1 MARLEVGALAGRAI
15 SVMAGNISLMSG
27 NSSAASFGGECV
39 PREAPDPCAYVK
51 ANPACTAEGLNY
63 LRFIECPAD
72 ANDGAAKAVLL
83 VGWCAMLFVAIG
95 TVGDAFFAPAV
106 ERIATRLRLPD
117 DVAGATLLAL
127 GGAAPD
133 IFTQIAALVE
143 SAEPDLRL
151 ALSESI
157 GAGLF
162 VATFGK
168 ALAVLV
174 GLAWEA
180 KRRVG
185 DNDDGS
191 HHPSDENVPHSQQG
205 VAVEP
210 FPYLR
215 DVSAY
220 LIMLILALIAM
231 SSDTVSWEL
240 SSALVLSYVL
250 YACVVCFGWGRRAV
264 EPRLVRLAGGVAHS
278 PARRTNGEEEEVAGE
293 AGGGRGEGAEK
304 GAGGGDV
311 EMSSVGGT
319 PRVRRGVGGGDEDDD
334 EEVDVEM
341 DGDEATL
348 LPTRRFSSSAA
359 SPSPSTASPAVSSSS
374 FIALALAIAEWAR
387 VESGLADETDG
398 VSLGAVATAPV
409 LLAMSSTMPRL
420 TGHATS
426 GGHQSAP
433 RMSRGHLLLVC
444 IVAPVFAMGAA
455 GALGPLSERQPA
467 LLACGLGAWYAW
479 AVWYTFRSGKVGAHG
494 LDPGKSRWLTALTF
508 FQGIVWMHLCADEL
522 VGLFQAAGRAAGV
535 RESLL
540 GATFMSWG
548 ASAGDLGGTLAVA
561 RRGSTRM
568 AVTASLAGPLCQ
580 LSAGTGFAMWLVTAR
595 GGTIEAALAPNVKFL
610 AVYGVAAMAFFGG
623 VVSTAYGFVFTRR
636 VACYVMG
643 SYVGAVAVYV
653 ALALRSGT

>member
-1 MARLEVGALAGRAI
+1 
-15 SVMAGNISLMSG
+15 MSG
-27 NSSAASFGGECV
+27 NVSSSNSSAVGSFGGECV

-63 LRFIECPAD
+63 LRFIECPAG

-143 SAEPDLRL
+143 SVEPDLRL

-185 DNDDGS
+185 NDGS
-191 HHPSDENVPHSQQG
+191 HHSSDDHVPHSRQG

-220 LIMLILALIAM
+220 LAMLILALIAM

-250 YACVVCFGWGRRAV
+250 YACVVCFGWGRSAV
-264 EPRLVRLAGGVAHS
+264 EPRLVRLAGGVARS
-278 PARRTNGEEEEVAGE
+278 PARRTVEDEDEDEEEEEEVAEE
-293 AGGGRGEGAEK
+293 ADGGR
-304 GAGGGDV
+304 GDV
-311 EMSSVGGT
+311 EMSSVGGA
-319 PRVRRGVGGGDEDDD
+319 PRVRRGVGGCDEDADA
-334 EEVDVEM
+334 EVDAEVE
-341 DGDEATL
+341 DDEATL
-348 LPTRRFSSSAA
+348 LPTGRFLNSAA
-359 SPSPSTASPAVSSSS
+359 SPSRSTASPPAVSSSS
-374 FIALALAIAEWAR
+374 SFVALALAIAEWAR
-387 VESGLADETDG
+387 VESGLADDRDG
-398 VSLGAVATAPV
+398 VGLGAVAAAPV
-409 LLAMSSTMPRL
+409 LLAMSCTMPRL
-420 TGHATS
+420 
-426 GGHQSAP
+426 
-433 RMSRGHLLLVC
+433 
-444 IVAPVFAMGAA
+444 A
-455 GALGPLSERQPA
+455 GARRRGERIETADVARAPA
-467 LLACGLGAWYAW
+467 ARL
-479 AVWYTFRSGKVGAHG
+479 R
-494 LDPGKSRWLTALTF
+494 R
-508 FQGIVWMHLCADEL
+508 
-522 VGLFQAAGRAAGV
+522 RAGV
-535 RESLL
+535 RDGRRRGARAVIGEGTRASRVRLGRVVRVGGLVLVPRRIGRRERVVGPGEIAMAHRVDVFPGHRLDAPLRGRARGVVPGGGAGVRGAGESARRDVHVV
-540 GATFMSWG
+540 GSQRG
-548 ASAGDLGGTLAVA
+548 RSGRDAGGRQAGVDADGGDGVA
-561 RRGSTRM
+561 RGAALPAQRGDR
-568 AVTASLAGPLCQ
+568 VRDVAGHG
-580 LSAGTGFAMWLVTAR
+580 SGRAHR
-595 GGTIEAALAPNVKFL
+595 GGAGCQHEVFGRLRRSRDGVFRRGGEHGVRFRVHAA
-610 AVYGVAAMAFFGG
+610 GG
-623 VVSTAYGFVFTRR
+623 VLRHGELRGRGGR
-636 VACYVMG
+636 VRG
-643 SYVGAVAVYV
+643 VGAAVRDVTCTDIV
-653 ALALRSGT
+653 ALQGLASR

>member
-1 MARLEVGALAGRAI
+1 
-15 SVMAGNISLMSG
+15 MSG

-51 ANPACTAEGLNY
+51 ANPACTTDGLNY

-143 SAEPDLRL
+143 SVEPDLRL

-185 DNDDGS
+185 GNDGS
-191 HHPSDENVPHSQQG
+191 HHPSNENVPHSQQG

-220 LIMLILALIAM
+220 LAMLILALIAM

-278 PARRTNGEEEEVAGE
+278 PARRTNGEEEVAVK
-293 AGGGRGEGAEK
+293 ADGGPGEGAEK

-311 EMSSVGGT
+311 EMSSVGGA
-319 PRVRRGVGGGDEDDD
+319 PRVHRGVWGG
-334 EEVDVEM
+334 
-341 DGDEATL
+341 
-348 LPTRRFSSSAA
+348 
-359 SPSPSTASPAVSSSS
+359 
-374 FIALALAIAEWAR
+374 
-387 VESGLADETDG
+387 
-398 VSLGAVATAPV
+398 
-409 LLAMSSTMPRL
+409 
-420 TGHATS
+420 
-426 GGHQSAP
+426 
-433 RMSRGHLLLVC
+433 
-444 IVAPVFAMGAA
+444 
-455 GALGPLSERQPA
+455 
-467 LLACGLGAWYAW
+467 
-479 AVWYTFRSGKVGAHG
+479 
-494 LDPGKSRWLTALTF
+494 
-508 FQGIVWMHLCADEL
+508 
-522 VGLFQAAGRAAGV
+522 
-535 RESLL
+535 
-540 GATFMSWG
+540 
-548 ASAGDLGGTLAVA
+548 
-561 RRGSTRM
+561 
-568 AVTASLAGPLCQ
+568 
-580 LSAGTGFAMWLVTAR
+580 
-595 GGTIEAALAPNVKFL
+595 
-610 AVYGVAAMAFFGG
+610 
-623 VVSTAYGFVFTRR
+623 
-636 VACYVMG
+636 
-643 SYVGAVAVYV
+643 
-653 ALALRSGT
+653 

>member
-1 MARLEVGALAGRAI
+1 
-15 SVMAGNISLMSG
+15 MSG

-51 ANPACTAEGLNY
+51 ANPACTTDGLNY

-143 SAEPDLRL
+143 SVEPDLRL

-185 DNDDGS
+185 GNDGS
-191 HHPSDENVPHSQQG
+191 HHPSNENVPHSQQG

-220 LIMLILALIAM
+220 LAMLILALIAM

-278 PARRTNGEEEEVAGE
+278 PARRTNGEEEVAVE
-293 AGGGRGEGAEK
+293 ADGGPGEGAEK

-311 EMSSVGGT
+311 EMSSVGGA
-319 PRVRRGVGGGDEDDD
+319 PRVRRGGGGGNEDA
-334 EEVDVEM
+334 EVDVEV
-341 DGDEATL
+341 DDDEATL
-348 LPTRRFSSSAA
+348 LPTGRFSNSAA
-359 SPSPSTASPAVSSSS
+359 SPGRSTASPAVSPSYSSS

-398 VSLGAVATAPV
+398 VGLGAVAAAPV

-420 TGHATS
+420 AGRGTE
-426 GGHQSAP
+426 SAP

-444 IVAPVFAMGAA
+444 VVAPVFAMGAV
-455 GALGPLSERQPA
+455 GALRPLSEREPA

-479 AVWYTFRSGKVGAHG
+479 AVWWTFRSGRVGARG
-494 LDPGKSRWLTALTF
+494 VDPGKSRWLTALTF

-561 RRGSTRM
+561 RWGSTRM

-580 LSAGTGFAMWLVTAR
+580 LGAGTGSAMWLVTAR
-595 GGTIEAALAPNVKFL
+595 GGTIEAALASNMKFL

-623 VVSTAYGFVFTRR
+623 VVSAAYGFVFMRR
-636 VACYVMG
+636 VAWAMT
-643 SYVGAVAVYV
+643 
-653 ALALRSGT
+653 RSSSMNW

>member
-1 MARLEVGALAGRAI
+1 M
-15 SVMAGNISLMSG
+15 MAGNISIMSG

-143 SAEPDLRL
+143 SVEPDLRL

-220 LIMLILALIAM
+220 LAMLILALIAM

-278 PARRTNGEEEEVAGE
+278 PARRTDEEEEVAEE
-293 AGGGRGEGAEK
+293 ANGGR
-304 GAGGGDV
+304 GDV
-311 EMSSVGGT
+311 EMSSVGGA
-319 PRVRRGVGGGDEDDD
+319 PRVRRGVGGGDEDAD
-334 EEVDVEM
+334 EEVDVEV
-341 DGDEATL
+341 DDDEATL
-348 LPTRRFSSSAA
+348 LPTRRFSNSAA

-398 VSLGAVATAPV
+398 VGLGAVATAPV

-444 IVAPVFAMGAA
+444 VVAPVFAMGAA

-494 LDPGKSRWLTALTF
+494 VGPGKIAMAHRVDF
-508 FQGIVWMHLCADEL
+508 FPGHRLDAPL
-522 VGLFQAAGRAAGV
+522 RGRARGLVPGGGAGAGV
-535 RESLL
+535 RESCSARRSCL
-540 GATFMSWG
+540 GAPARVIWAGRWRWPGG
-548 ASAGDLGGTLAVA
+548 ARPGW
-561 RRGSTRM
+561 R
-568 AVTASLAGPLCQ
+568 
-580 LSAGTGFAMWLVTAR
+580 
-595 GGTIEAALAPNVKFL
+595 
-610 AVYGVAAMAFFGG
+610 
-623 VVSTAYGFVFTRR
+623 
-636 VACYVMG
+636 
-643 SYVGAVAVYV
+643 
-653 ALALRSGT
+653 

>member
-1 MARLEVGALAGRAI
+1 
-15 SVMAGNISLMSG
+15 MSG

-39 PREAPDPCAYVK
+39 PRNAPDPCAYVK
-51 ANPACTAEGLNY
+51 ANPACTTDGLNY

-133 IFTQIAALVE
+133 IFTQIAAIVE
-143 SAEPDLRL
+143 SVEPDLRL

-185 DNDDGS
+185 GNDGS
-191 HHPSDENVPHSQQG
+191 HHPSNENVPHSQQG

-220 LIMLILALIAM
+220 LAMLILALIAM

-278 PARRTNGEEEEVAGE
+278 PARRTDGEEEVAEE
-293 AGGGRGEGAEK
+293 ADGGLREGAEK

-311 EMSSVGGT
+311 EMSSVGGA
-319 PRVRRGVGGGDEDDD
+319 PRVRRGVGGGDEDA
-334 EEVDVEM
+334 EVDVEV
-341 DGDEATL
+341 DDDEAKL
-348 LPTRRFSSSAA
+348 LPTGRFPNSASS
-359 SPSPSTASPAVSSSS
+359 PGRSTASPAVSSSSSSSSSSS

-398 VSLGAVATAPV
+398 VGLGAVAAAPV

-420 TGHATS
+420 A
-426 GGHQSAP
+426 GGESAP

-444 IVAPVFAMGAA
+444 VVAPVFAMGTV
-455 GALGPLSERQPA
+455 GALRPLSEGEPA

-479 AVWYTFRSGKVGAHG
+479 AVWWTFRSGRVGARG
-494 LDPGKSRWLTALTF
+494 VDPGKSRWLTALTF

-580 LSAGTGFAMWLVTAR
+580 LGAGTGSAMWLVTAR
-595 GGTIEAALAPNVKFL
+595 GGTIEAALASNMKFL

-623 VVSTAYGFVFTRR
+623 VVSASYGFVFTRR

>member
-1 MARLEVGALAGRAI
+1 
-15 SVMAGNISLMSG
+15 MSG
-27 NSSAASFGGECV
+27 NVSSSNSSAVGSFGGECV

-63 LRFIECPAD
+63 LRFIECPAG

-143 SAEPDLRL
+143 SVEPDLRL

-185 DNDDGS
+185 NDGS
-191 HHPSDENVPHSQQG
+191 HHSSDDHVPHSRQG

-220 LIMLILALIAM
+220 LAMLILALIAM

-250 YACVVCFGWGRRAV
+250 YACVVCFGWGRSAV
-264 EPRLVRLAGGVAHS
+264 EPRLVRLAGGVARS
-278 PARRTNGEEEEVAGE
+278 PARRTVEDEDEDEEEEEEVAEE
-293 AGGGRGEGAEK
+293 ADGGR
-304 GAGGGDV
+304 GDV
-311 EMSSVGGT
+311 EMSSVGGA
-319 PRVRRGVGGGDEDDD
+319 PRVRRGFGGGDEDADA
-334 EEVDVEM
+334 EVDAEVE
-341 DGDEATL
+341 DDEATL
-348 LPTRRFSSSAA
+348 LPTGRFLNSAA
-359 SPSPSTASPAVSSSS
+359 SPSRSTASPPAVSSSS
-374 FIALALAIAEWAR
+374 SFVALALAIAEWAR
-387 VESGLADETDG
+387 VESGLADDRDG
-398 VSLGAVATAPV
+398 VGLGAVAAAPV
-409 LLAMSSTMPRL
+409 LLAMSCTMPRL
-420 TGHATS
+420 AGRDVEGKES
-426 GGHQSAP
+426 KP

-444 IVAPVFAMGAA
+444 VVAPVFAMGAA
-455 GALGPLSERQPA
+455 GALGPLSEREPA

-479 AVWYTFRSGKVGAHG
+479 AVWYSFRGGSVGANG
-494 LDPGKSRWLTALTF
+494 WLDPGKSRWLTALTF

-522 VGLFQAAGRAAGV
+522 VGLFQAAGRACGV

-580 LSAGTGFAMWLVTAR
+580 LSAGTGFAMWLVTVR
-595 GGTIEAALAPNVKFL
+595 GGRIEAALAANMKFL

-623 VVSTAYGFVFTRR
+623 VLSTAYGFVFTRR

-643 SYVGAVAVYV
+643 SYVVAVAVYV

>member
-1 MARLEVGALAGRAI
+1 
-15 SVMAGNISLMSG
+15 MSG

-51 ANPACTAEGLNY
+51 ANPACTTDGLNY

-143 SAEPDLRL
+143 SVEPDLRL

-185 DNDDGS
+185 GNDGS
-191 HHPSDENVPHSQQG
+191 HHPSNENVPHSQQG

-220 LIMLILALIAM
+220 LAMLILALIAM

-278 PARRTNGEEEEVAGE
+278 PARRTNGEEEVAVE
-293 AGGGRGEGAEK
+293 ADGGPGEGAEK

-311 EMSSVGGT
+311 EMSSVGGA
-319 PRVRRGVGGGDEDDD
+319 PRVRRGVGGGNEDA
-334 EEVDVEM
+334 EVDVEV
-341 DGDEATL
+341 DDDEATL
-348 LPTRRFSSSAA
+348 LPTGRFSNSAA
-359 SPSPSTASPAVSSSS
+359 SPGRSTASPAVSPSCSSS

-398 VSLGAVATAPV
+398 VGLGAVAAAPV

-420 TGHATS
+420 AGRGTE
-426 GGHQSAP
+426 SAP
-433 RMSRGHLLLVC
+433 RMSCGHLLLVC
-444 IVAPVFAMGAA
+444 VVAPVFAMGAV
-455 GALGPLSERQPA
+455 GALRPLSEREPA

-479 AVWYTFRSGKVGAHG
+479 AVWWTFRGGRVGARG
-494 LDPGKSRWLTALTF
+494 VDPGKSRWLTALTF

-580 LSAGTGFAMWLVTAR
+580 LGAGTGSAMWLVTAR
-595 GGTIEAALAPNVKFL
+595 GGTIEAALASNMKFL

-623 VVSTAYGFVFTRR
+623 VVSAAYGFVFTRR

>member
-1 MARLEVGALAGRAI
+1 
-15 SVMAGNISLMSG
+15 MSG

-51 ANPACTAEGLNY
+51 ANPACTTDGLNY

-143 SAEPDLRL
+143 SVEPDLRL

-185 DNDDGS
+185 GNDGS
-191 HHPSDENVPHSQQG
+191 HHPSNENVPHSQQG

-220 LIMLILALIAM
+220 LAMLILALIAM

-278 PARRTNGEEEEVAGE
+278 PARRTNGEEEVAVE
-293 AGGGRGEGAEK
+293 ADGGPGEGAEK

-311 EMSSVGGT
+311 EMSSVGGA
-319 PRVRRGVGGGDEDDD
+319 PRVRRGVGGGNEDA
-334 EEVDVEM
+334 EVDVEV
-341 DGDEATL
+341 DDDEATL
-348 LPTRRFSSSAA
+348 LPTGRFSNSAA
-359 SPSPSTASPAVSSSS
+359 SPGRSTASPAVSPSYSSS

-387 VESGLADETDG
+387 VESGLADETAG
-398 VSLGAVATAPV
+398 VGLGAVAAAPV
-409 LLAMSSTMPRL
+409 LLAMSSTMPCLAGRG
-420 TGHATS
+420 TE
-426 GGHQSAP
+426 SAP

-444 IVAPVFAMGAA
+444 VVAPVFAMGAV
-455 GALGPLSERQPA
+455 GALRPLSEREPV

-479 AVWYTFRSGKVGAHG
+479 AVWWTFRGGRVGARRGPGEIAMAHRVDFFPGHRLDAPLRGRARGSVPGGGARGRGAGESARRDVHVLGRQRGGSGRDAGGRQAG
-494 LDPGKSRWLTALTF
+494 LDPDGGDGVARGAAL
-508 FQGIVWMHLCADEL
+508 
-522 VGLFQAAGRAAGV
+522 
-535 RESLL
+535 S
-540 GATFMSWG
+540 
-548 ASAGDLGGTLAVA
+548 A
-561 RRGSTRM
+561 RRGDRVRDVAGHRAGRDDRGGAGVEHEVFGRLRRSRDGVFRRGGERRVRLCLH
-568 AVTASLAGPLCQ
+568 AAGGVLRHGELRGRSGRVRGVSAAVRDVTAPTRSLTSRVSRA
-580 LSAGTGFAMWLVTAR
+580 FVVTVH
-595 GGTIEAALAPNVKFL
+595 I
-610 AVYGVAAMAFFGG
+610 
-623 VVSTAYGFVFTRR
+623 S
-636 VACYVMG
+636 
-643 SYVGAVAVYV
+643 
-653 ALALRSGT
+653 

>member
-1 MARLEVGALAGRAI
+1 
-15 SVMAGNISLMSG
+15 MSG

-51 ANPACTAEGLNY
+51 ANPACTTDGLNY

-143 SAEPDLRL
+143 SVEPDLRL

-185 DNDDGS
+185 GNDGS
-191 HHPSDENVPHSQQG
+191 HHPSNENVPHSQQG

-220 LIMLILALIAM
+220 LAMLILALIAM

-278 PARRTNGEEEEVAGE
+278 PARRTDGEEEVAEE
-293 AGGGRGEGAEK
+293 ADGGPGEGAEK

-319 PRVRRGVGGGDEDDD
+319 PRVRRGAGGGNEDA
-334 EEVDVEM
+334 EVDVEV
-341 DGDEATL
+341 DDDEATL
-348 LPTRRFSSSAA
+348 LPTGRFSNSAA
-359 SPSPSTASPAVSSSS
+359 SPGRSTASPAVSPSSSSS

-398 VSLGAVATAPV
+398 VGLGAVAAAPV

-420 TGHATS
+420 AGRGTE
-426 GGHQSAP
+426 SAP

-444 IVAPVFAMGAA
+444 VVAPVFAMGAV
-455 GALGPLSERQPA
+455 GALRPLSEREPA

-479 AVWYTFRSGKVGAHG
+479 AVWWTFRSGRVGARG
-494 LDPGKSRWLTALTF
+494 VDPGKSRWLTALTF

-580 LSAGTGFAMWLVTAR
+580 LGAGTGSAMWLVTAR
-595 GGTIEAALAPNVKFL
+595 GGTIEAALASNMKFL

-623 VVSTAYGFVFTRR
+623 VVSAAYGFVFTRR

-643 SYVGAVAVYV
+643 SYVGAVVVYV

>member
-1 MARLEVGALAGRAI
+1 M
-15 SVMAGNISLMSG
+15 
-27 NSSAASFGGECV
+27 

-185 DNDDGS
+185 NDGS
-191 HHPSDENVPHSQQG
+191 HHSSDDHVPHSRQG

-220 LIMLILALIAM
+220 LAMLILALIAM
-231 SSDTVSWEL
+231 SSETVSWEL

-250 YACVVCFGWGRRAV
+250 YACVVCFGWGRSAV
-264 EPRLVRLAGGVAHS
+264 EPRLVRLAGGVARS
-278 PARRTNGEEEEVAGE
+278 PARRTDADDDDDDDEEEEVAEE
-293 AGGGRGEGAEK
+293 ANGGRGDVEMNG
-304 GAGGGDV
+304 GGGGDV
-311 EMSSVGGT
+311 EMSSVGGA
-319 PRVRRGVGGGDEDDD
+319 PRVRRGVGGGDEDVDA
-334 EEVDVEM
+334 EVDAEV
-341 DGDEATL
+341 DDDEATL
-348 LPTRRFSSSAA
+348 LPKGRFLNSAA
-359 SPSPSTASPAVSSSS
+359 SPSRSTASPPAVSSSS
-374 FIALALAIAEWAR
+374 SSSSSSSFVALALAIAEWAR
-387 VESGLADETDG
+387 VESGLADDRDG
-398 VSLGAVATAPV
+398 VSLVAVAVAPV
-409 LLAMSSTMPRL
+409 LLAMSCTMPRL
-420 TGHATS
+420 AGRVI
-426 GGHQSAP
+426 GGKESKP

-444 IVAPVFAMGAA
+444 VVAPVFAMGAA
-455 GALGPLSERQPA
+455 GALGPLSEREPA

-479 AVWYTFRSGKVGAHG
+479 AVWFAFYSGSVGANG
-494 LDPGKSRWLTALTF
+494 WFDPGKSRWLTALTF

-522 VGLFQAAGRAAGV
+522 VGLFQAAGRACGV

-548 ASAGDLGGTLAVA
+548 TSAGDLGGTLAVA

-580 LSAGTGFAMWLVTAR
+580 LSAGTGFAMWLVTVR
-595 GGTIEAALAPNVKFL
+595 GGRIEAALAANVKFL
-610 AVYGVAAMAFFGG
+610 AVYGIAAMAFFGG

-636 VACYVMG
+636 VACYVIG
-643 SYVGAVAVYV
+643 SYVVAVAVYV